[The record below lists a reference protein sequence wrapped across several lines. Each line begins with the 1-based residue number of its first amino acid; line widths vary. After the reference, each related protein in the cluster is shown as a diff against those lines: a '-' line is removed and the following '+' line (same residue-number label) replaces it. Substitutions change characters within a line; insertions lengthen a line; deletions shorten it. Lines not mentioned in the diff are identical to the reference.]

1 MNASMSSNRQWTAP
15 ADEQLTVGK
24 LGESGLLARILPRLR
39 GARSLLGP
47 GDDAALIAAPEG
59 RFVFSIDTLVQDQ
72 DFRLHWASGHSSS
85 GFDVG
90 WKSAAQNLSD
100 INAMGAVATAALISL
115 TLPHNTPVAWVV
127 DLADGFSAAV
137 RELGAERCSIAGGD
151 LGRGREISITAA
163 VTGDLAGAAP
173 VVRSGARPG
182 DVVAVCGILGAGAAG
197 LALLE
202 STRGP
207 DDWSE
212 REAGLVLLQA
222 RPRPPLAAGPAAAAA
237 GATAMMDLSDGLGR
251 DGARL
256 AAASGAA
263 LALESAGLAADALAL
278 DQVASDLGVEAMAW
292 VLGGGEDHGL
302 LATFGPDAE
311 LPGGFRKIG
320 LVVAGPTGACTIDG
334 APLDAFLGYDH
345 FGG

>member
-1 MNASMSSNRQWTAP
+1 MSSNRQWPAP

-39 GARSLLGP
+39 GARALLGP
-47 GDDAALIAAPEG
+47 GDDAALIAAPGG
-59 RFVFSIDTLVQDQ
+59 RFVFSVDTLVQDQ
-72 DFRLHWASGHSSS
+72 DFRLAWSSGYSSS

-100 INAMGAVATAALISL
+100 INAMGAVATAAVISL
-115 TLPHNTPVAWVV
+115 TLPHETPVAWVE

-137 RELGAERCSIAGGD
+137 RELGAERCAIAGGD
-151 LGRGREISITAA
+151 LGRGREISISTA
-163 VTGDLAGAAP
+163 VTGDLVGP
-173 VVRSGARPG
+173 EPLLRSGARPG
-182 DVVAVCGILGAGAAG
+182 NVVAVCGILGAGAAG

-202 STRGP
+202 SPRGP
-207 DDWSE
+207 GDWNE
-212 REAGLVLLQA
+212 LEARLVALQA

-256 AAASGAA
+256 AAASGVGLALDARAMAPDA
-263 LALESAGLAADALAL
+263 LALEP
-278 DQVASDLGVEAMAW
+278 VARELGIEAMSW

-302 LATFGPDAE
+302 LATFGPQLA
-311 LPGGFRKIG
+311 LPEGFRRIG
-320 LVVAGPTGACTIDG
+320 EVVDGAAGSCTIDG

>member
-1 MNASMSSNRQWTAP
+1 MP
-15 ADEQLTVGK
+15 ADEQSTVGK

-39 GARSLLGP
+39 GAQALLGP
-47 GDDAALIAAPEG
+47 GDDAAMIGAPDG
-59 RFVFSIDTLVQDQ
+59 RFVFSVDTLVQDQ
-72 DFRLHWASGHSSS
+72 DFRLTWASGYSSS
-85 GFDVG
+85 GYDVG

-100 INAMGAVATAALISL
+100 INAMGAVATAAVISL
-115 TLPHNTPVAWVV
+115 TLPHETPVGWVE

-137 RELGAERCSIAGGD
+137 RELGAMRCAIAGGD

-173 VVRSGARPG
+173 LLRSGARPG

-202 STRGP
+202 SSRGP
-207 DDWSE
+207 GGWNE
-212 REAGLVLLQA
+212 QEARLVGLQA

-256 AAASGAA
+256 AAASGVV
-263 LALESAGLAADALAL
+263 LALESAALAPDALAL
-278 DQVASDLGVEAMAW
+278 EPVAGGLGVEALTW

-302 LATFGPDAE
+302 LATFGRDVE
-311 LPGGFRKIG
+311 LPSGFRQIG
-320 LVVAGPTGACTIDG
+320 DVVAGTAGGCTIDG
-334 APLDAFLGYDH
+334 APLGAFLGYDH